1 MAQHE
6 TYSLGIDTNFDSVLK
21 ANKAINAMYE
31 GLKKVNRGLSGMH
44 APRGL
49 PAEINHMSAVTAS
62 YVQRLESEG
71 KTYEANKVKVR
82 AYGETL
88 DYLKR
93 KQSSLETQLGK
104 IAEKSGKTS
113 QTYKEQQVRINAT
126 ATSIN
131 KLQKEQEK
139 LHPTG
144 FNLLTSGAKK
154 ATTAIGKAKTH
165 LHNAFES
172 MKTGASVAA
181 AGIGTIGATAIS
193 GAKELASV
201 QQKYKE
207 ITNLAV
213 LGGEKQKEVTK
224 TVKDM
229 QAQGRDMSI
238 KYGKSQQEIAEGYED
253 LVKRGY
259 TAKQALGALK
269 AEVQAS
275 VASGDKFSDV
285 TTVSSQVLDAFGM
298 RANSTSK
305 MLKNTKQVV
314 NELAY
319 SADATST
326 RFSDLGIAMS
336 YVGTAAKNNK
346 ISIAETASSLGVLSN
361 NGLESDRAGTA
372 LRATINGLTNQINKI
387 GKKNSIFDKL
397 GIKKSEM
404 LDAHG
409 NLKSLST
416 DMGVLYKHIEE
427 HSKGGSEK
435 NDFFRSIFGTVG
447 MNGAMILAKS
457 SKEVERLTKRTEK
470 AGKTGTY
477 VAKLAAKN
485 MGTAQ
490 GSANS
495 AKQAMNAFKMT
506 LGNAVLPAIN
516 QASNAL
522 AKFLL
527 SKDGKKFQK
536 DVGGAVAHVANGL
549 VKFIKWGTTHKGTL
563 KAIGG
568 AILAGYT
575 VTKGLQF
582 VAFLGDVKKS
592 IDALK
597 GSSAILNGVADGIH
611 AITGKKIASK
621 GLYSTLGGLFNKGEG
636 AGKLTGKGKLLNGAF
651 QSVRSAGGFKGL
663 STVGKISTGVA
674 VAGVV
679 ADAGY
684 NGIYKAFKD
693 RHNATKRS
701 QDIGKGIGAG
711 IGGGIGLYFG
721 GPLGAAIGAKVGG
734 VVGKWGG
741 YAVDRF
747 TKGWQRK
754 KPPKSFWS
762 LENLGWSTHNM
773 FKGMGKG
780 WNNFWGGMGDWRKKE
795 ARAFGRWASQ
805 TGRSINKGFNGAKA
819 FIKNIPS
826 NLGKTGKSIKKWA
839 DNTGRNI
846 HKGWNKGITASHKF
860 FKNLP
865 KNIDKTKQNIGKWS
879 RQTGR
884 NISSAWRKGQKA
896 TVNFVKHI
904 PSNLNKAK
912 RGVELWGTRTGK
924 SLQSTWHKGTTAV
937 GKFVGS
943 IPSHLAKA
951 ERSTVRWAGKTGKN
965 IHSAW
970 DKGKQGLTSFV
981 TSIPKELGKAY
992 TAVLDWAG
1000 KVGKTVS
1007 KAWNNFWGK
1016 AGDIRK
1022 GITNNVKAF
1031 GNDFNFMV
1039 GGSKHTFKY
1048 EKIKSHASG
1057 GLITATHHALV
1068 GEAGPELA
1076 YKRGSNARLLGAK
1089 GPQITR
1095 VHSGE
1100 HILNARD
1107 TAKVLSGGLGVG
1119 VTLKGYASGTDKL
1132 KTVSK
1137 SVTDDY
1143 KNIADKST
1151 KSLKKLTRSNKKAF
1165 SQVNSD
1171 ASKQT
1176 KQTKTRTVANF
1187 NSLHKN
1193 VSKLTA
1199 RTKSESVSN
1208 FKSMHKGINRQMDA
1222 IHDGVISSGKSTA
1235 KGFGGAMDKMHKYAH
1250 SAMADTTRQLN
1261 KGISSIDKVLGQ
1273 FGGNN
1278 SVIKPIKFAKG
1289 TDQQGRLTHN
1299 TLAMVNDATQG
1310 PRQEALVSPDNKLY
1324 LPEGQNVQLML
1335 PAGWGVLN
1343 GKQTKQVINK
1353 TVNHYAKGTGISHS
1367 ALRKLAENAGADPSK
1382 WFKSTYSNDIKQH
1395 GSDLNKGTTA
1405 LGSNSSTKYGNPWS
1419 NALWGVINKQIDSDS
1434 ISATGL
1440 LKAAEK
1446 YGEGHNYVWG
1456 ATGSNAFDCSGLVMY
1471 TLKHAYGINY
1481 PHFSGSQ
1488 YNMTRHISKGEAR
1501 MGDLVF
1507 WGSGGSDHVGI
1518 YAGGNKYFSAESP
1531 SQGIHMSTLD
1541 SVVGKGR
1548 PLFGR
1553 IKGLP
1558 SQKPKHQQKADS
1570 HLVALVKREL
1580 GASALRWIKD
1590 NLGEEG
1596 GSFGN
1601 PAGDGVARWRKYIT
1615 RAASQMHTSV
1625 TGTEI
1630 AKILSMISSESS
1642 GDPTITQQIQ
1652 DINSAKG
1659 TPAQGLLQFVP
1670 STFNAFAVEG
1680 HHKLLNGYD
1689 QLLALFNDSNWRNDI
1704 HFGGGWGPSGHRR
1717 FAKGGRPKV
1726 GQNVIVGEH
1735 GPEIARFD
1743 SPVQIYSNEE
1753 SRRSLNL
1760 GKLPDVQHASPKKHF
1775 TGKFAPVININFN
1788 GSASDFDSK
1797 QARKIAEIVQRE
1809 LEKVF
1814 NSIDEEFC

>member
-1 MAQHE
+1 
-6 TYSLGIDTNFDSVLK
+6 
-21 ANKAINAMYE
+21 
-31 GLKKVNRGLSGMH
+31 
-44 APRGL
+44 
-49 PAEINHMSAVTAS
+49 
-62 YVQRLESEG
+62 
-71 KTYEANKVKVR
+71 
-82 AYGETL
+82 
-88 DYLKR
+88 
-93 KQSSLETQLGK
+93 
-104 IAEKSGKTS
+104 
-113 QTYKEQQVRINAT
+113 
-126 ATSIN
+126 
-131 KLQKEQEK
+131 
-139 LHPTG
+139 
-144 FNLLTSGAKK
+144 
-154 ATTAIGKAKTH
+154 
-165 LHNAFES
+165 
-172 MKTGASVAA
+172 
-181 AGIGTIGATAIS
+181 
-193 GAKELASV
+193 
-201 QQKYKE
+201 
-207 ITNLAV
+207 
-213 LGGEKQKEVTK
+213 
-224 TVKDM
+224 
-229 QAQGRDMSI
+229 
-238 KYGKSQQEIAEGYED
+238 
-253 LVKRGY
+253 
-259 TAKQALGALK
+259 
-269 AEVQAS
+269 
-275 VASGDKFSDV
+275 
-285 TTVSSQVLDAFGM
+285 
-298 RANSTSK
+298 
-305 MLKNTKQVV
+305 
-314 NELAY
+314 
-319 SADATST
+319 
-326 RFSDLGIAMS
+326 
-336 YVGTAAKNNK
+336 
-346 ISIAETASSLGVLSN
+346 
-361 NGLESDRAGTA
+361 
-372 LRATINGLTNQINKI
+372 
-387 GKKNSIFDKL
+387 
-397 GIKKSEM
+397 M

-435 NDFFRSIFGTVG
+435 NGFFKSIFGTSG

-457 SKEVERLTKRTEK
+457 SKEVEGLTKRTEK

-597 GSSAILNGVADGIH
+597 GSSAILNGIADATK
-611 AITGKKIASK
+611 AITGKEVAKK
-621 GLYSTLGGLFNKGEG
+621 GVSSTLGGLFNKGEG
-636 AGKLTGKGKLLNGAF
+636 AGKFTGKGKLLNGAF
-651 QSVRSAGGFKGL
+651 QSVRSAGGLKSL
-663 STVGKISTGVA
+663 TGVGR
-674 VAGVV
+674 VATGASIAGIV
-679 ADAGY
+679 ADVGY

-721 GPLGAAIGAKVGG
+721 GPLGAAIGAKIGG
-734 VVGKWGG
+734 VAGKWGG

-747 TKGWQRK
+747 TKGWQKK

-780 WNNFWGGMGDWRKKE
+780 WNSFWGGMGDWRKKE

-839 DNTGRNI
+839 DNIGQNI

-865 KNIDKTKQNIGKWS
+865 KNIDKTKQNIGKWTS
-879 RQTGR
+879 KTGKD
-884 NISSAWRKGQKA
+884 ISSAWRKGQKA

-904 PSNLNKAK
+904 PSNLGKAQK
-912 RGVELWGTRTGK
+912 SVERWGRKTGK
-924 SLQSTWHKGTTAV
+924 NIGSAWHKGTTAV

-951 ERSTVRWAGKTGKN
+951 ERSTARWAGKTGKN

-1031 GNDFNFMV
+1031 GNDLAFAS
-1039 GGSKHTFKY
+1039 GHSKHTFKY
-1048 EKIKSHASG
+1048 EKIRSHASG
-1057 GLITATHHALV
+1057 GLITVTHHALV

-1076 YKRGSNARLLGAK
+1076 YKRGLNARLLGTN

-1095 VHSGE
+1095 VHAGE

-1107 TAKVLSGGLGVG
+1107 TAKVLSGGLGTG
-1119 VTLKGYASGTDKL
+1119 TILKGYASGTDRL
-1132 KTVSK
+1132 KTASK

-1143 KNIADKST
+1143 RNIADKST

-1176 KQTKTRTVANF
+1176 KQAKTRTVANF
-1187 NSLHKN
+1187 SSLHKN
-1193 VSKLTA
+1193 VSKLTDK
-1199 RTKSESVSN
+1199 TQKDSITN
-1208 FKSMHKGINRQMDA
+1208 FKQMHHGINKQMDA

-1310 PRQEALVSPDNKLY
+1310 SRQEALVSPDNKLY
-1324 LPEGQNVQLML
+1324 LPRGQNVQLML

-1343 GKQTKQVINK
+1343 GTQTKQVINK
-1353 TVNHYAKGTGISHS
+1353 TVNHFARGTGISHS
-1367 ALRKLAENAGADPSK
+1367 ALRKLAERAGADPSK

-1419 NALWGVINKQIDSDS
+1419 NALWSVINKQIDSDDGGS
-1434 ISATGL
+1434 INATGL

-1446 YGEGHNYVWG
+1446 YGEGHKYVWG
-1456 ATGSNAFDCSGLVMY
+1456 A
-1471 TLKHAYGINY
+1471 
-1481 PHFSGSQ
+1481 
-1488 YNMTRHISKGEAR
+1488 
-1501 MGDLVF
+1501 
-1507 WGSGGSDHVGI
+1507 GGSDHVGI

-1531 SQGIHMSTLD
+1531 AQGIHMNTLD

-1553 IKGLP
+1553 IKGMP
-1558 SQKPKHQQKADS
+1558 SQKAKPKHQQADS
-1570 HLVALVKREL
+1570 RLVALVKREL
-1580 GASALRWIKD
+1580 GSHALRWIKD
-1590 NLGEEG
+1590 NLGEG

-1601 PAGDGVARWRKYIT
+1601 PAGDGVARWRKYII

-1642 GDPTITQQIQ
+1642 GNPTITQQIQ
-1652 DINSAKG
+1652 DINSANG

-1670 STFNAFAVEG
+1670 STFNAFAVKG

-1726 GQNVIVGEH
+1726 GQNVIVGEN

-1743 SPVQIYSNEE
+1743 SPVQIYSNEK

-1760 GKLPDVQHASPKKHF
+1760 GKLPDVQSASSKKHF
-1775 TGKFAPVININFN
+1775 TDKFAPVININFN